1 MSYLRAFGHQAWS
14 LHGSLEDKLIQD
26 LFWRKVQTDQ
36 ALVMSLAKLIDPNAK
51 HEGNDIVLSSGTTIS
66 LHPDSCGAYSTQRN
80 HRASCLHGSS
90 NDKQSILDA
99 EQHPTLGGFYLG
111 PLFQMERGWLHQNVC
126 FNILQDI
133 GMILTPKDRYLLNRK
148 ACHSYRLMS
157 SRDRQDAEQTIKNV
171 QIDFGFQQSKPYW
184 YYTENGNIAFGIVYF
199 YGDSRYPV
207 KLPISAWQPTKN
219 SYGNI
224 VFDLL
229 YPPNNCLLYDL
240 HDLKRSHDKKKY
252 VLVCANEA
260 TCETIKQY
268 HAWLPEALSVT
279 TYSSVEMS
287 DWSSIGKMVPFIFPD
302 NSAEGCHE
310 AFKVY
315 TVLQDQGLTPRLMK
329 RLKKQHN
336 RSDRIIL
343 AHDIYPIVIPGNLPS
358 LSEFAKHCRDEFK
371 VEILQGAKPLSELQ
385 SSENKPELIMED
397 LLHFG
402 DQMTIFA
409 WRGEGKSMFALLL
422 ALCFANGH
430 KALDGRVCP
439 SRKYRVLLI
448 DGEMYPSSLKER
460 ARLMTTGLGLSE
472 EAAEEIMVRSSVAE
486 KKDLRLD
493 IDTGWSDLLPDLE
506 NAEIIIID
514 SMFKIFPS
522 SMSNELSNTTALN
535 KFYDWCRKH
544 EKTGIIFD
552 HRGKKGDTA
561 FGTIGK
567 EMTVDAVLL
576 LKKKNDKIEATATKN
591 RNFESSPNCWV
602 EYRMKME
609 SGGMTFQPTDK
620 AAIASPA
627 AALPPGED
635 EGMKNSDD
643 NISAPNKPDT
653 DQAIINYIAEHPN
666 KAQGDIVKELM
677 VQLHLGRSV
686 LSARIK
692 QLREGGQLEFWT
704 NAPAQ
709 GRNKIAS
716 SGEATPDKGDT

>member
-1 MSYLRAFGHQAWS
+1 MAYLRAFGHPAWS
-14 LHGSLEDKLIQD
+14 LYGSLEDRLIQD
-26 LFWRKVQTDQ
+26 LLWRKVQTDQ
-36 ALVMSLAKLIDPNAK
+36 SLAMRLAKLIDHNAK
-51 HEGNDIVLSSGTTIS
+51 PEGNDIFLSSGTTIS

-80 HRASCLHGSS
+80 HRASGLHGNS
-90 NDKQSILDA
+90 NDKQAILDA
-99 EQHPTLGGFYLG
+99 EQHPTSSGYYLG
-111 PLFQMERGWLHQNVC
+111 PLFQQIKGWLPENVC
-126 FNILQDI
+126 SNILRDI
-133 GMILTPKDRYLLNRK
+133 GMLLTQEDRYLFNRK
-148 ACHSYRLMS
+148 ACHNSALMTD
-157 SRDRQDAEQTIKNV
+157 RDKQHAQQAIKNCPT
-171 QIDFGFQQSKPYW
+171 DFGFKRFRVHW
-184 YYTENGNIAFGIVYF
+184 YFTENGSTAFGIVYF
-199 YGDSRYPV
+199 YDESGMAT
-207 KLPISAWQPTKN
+207 KLPISAWH
-219 SYGNI
+219 SDCRSDDNI

-229 YPPNNCLLYDL
+229 YPPHNCQLYDL
-240 HDLKRSHDKKKY
+240 HELVRWHDRTDY
-252 VLVCANEA
+252 VLICANEA
-260 TCETIKQY
+260 TCETIKKD
-268 HAWLPEALSVT
+268 HAWTQRALPVT
-279 TYSSVEMS
+279 TYSSIAMT
-287 DWSSIGKMVPFIFPD
+287 DWSPIGSVIPIIFPD
-302 NSAEGCHE
+302 NSVGGCHE
-310 AFKVY
+310 AYKLFSA
-315 TVLQDQGLTPRLMK
+315 LQKQGLSPVFLK
-329 RLKKQHN
+329 RQNSK
-336 RSDRIIL
+336 DIL
-343 AHDIYPIVIPGNLPS
+343 FFAQDIYPLAFPKSECS
-358 LSEFAKHCRDEFK
+358 LNAFAKHCRDEFK
-371 VEILQGAKPLSELQ
+371 VDILQGAKPLSELL
-385 SSENKPELIMED
+385 SSENKPELIMEG
-397 LLHFG
+397 LLRIG

-439 SRKYRVLLI
+439 SRKYSVLLI
-448 DGEMYPSSLKER
+448 DGEMPPSSLKER
-460 ARLMTTGLGLSE
+460 ARSITTGLGLSE

-486 KKDLRLD
+486 KKDLWLD
-493 IDTGWSDLLPDLE
+493 TDTGWSDLLPDLE

-544 EKTGIIFD
+544 KKTGIIFD